1 MSYFQHLVMT
11 LREQFASVT
20 RTDAL
25 KPLVWIAHCKELT
38 DLPVKRA
45 PNRIQ
50 DGRAVPCDDL
60 DMRDAIFEAFKHFK
74 MLCI

>member
-1 MSYFQHLVMT
+1 MATYKGIQKWVKAKHGRVPKT
-11 LREQFASVT
+11 C
-20 RTDAL
+20 
-25 KPLVWIAHCKELT
+25 WIAHCKELAG
-38 DLPVKRA
+38 LPVKRA

-74 MLCI
+74 ML